1 VDCFG
6 LRPGAAL
13 PAGQL
18 VDVAVR
24 RAKMAPTSAALIHL
38 PPEELH
44 AGCLQ
49 LPDGGGEIVDHEA
62 DDGTGGEVRVVLVAW
77 AKHFERAAVRQLE
90 GGEVGPFLAGG
101 QPEDGLEECHH
112 GGVLAGPRA
121 RPANALDP
129 HACPLPAQVLR
140 ARDPATSPPT
150 SNRGR
155 PPPRRRAGD
164 RLGVVIN
171 PRIALGQVGV
181 TSTSGPKLRVWVTGA
196 DPGVPGRGRQ
206 RPTLRGMA
214 SGHDRMRRGEL
225 LGLRW
230 TDIDLDAGVVR
241 VAQAR
246 VRAGTRW

>member
-1 VDCFG
+1 
-6 LRPGAAL
+6 
-13 PAGQL
+13 
-18 VDVAVR
+18 
-24 RAKMAPTSAALIHL
+24 MAPTSAALIHL

-49 LPDGGGEIVDHEA
+49 LPYGGGEIVDHEA

-101 QPEDGLEECHH
+101 QPEDGLEERHH
-112 GGVLAGPRA
+112 GGVLVCPRA

-129 HACPLPAQVLR
+129 HACPLPCAGASR
-140 ARDPATSPPT
+140 PRPATPPT

-171 PRIALGQVGV
+171 PRIALGQAGV
-181 TSTSGPKLRVWVTGA
+181 TSTSGPKLPTRCV
-196 DPGVPGRGRQ
+196 GRCS
-206 RPTLRGMA
+206 P
-214 SGHDRMRRGEL
+214 
-225 LGLRW
+225 
-230 TDIDLDAGVVR
+230 
-241 VAQAR
+241 
-246 VRAGTRW
+246 